1 MRYQTLLDFR
11 KIEKVA
17 QKISSILPDDPKILK
32 QEFKNSTK
40 PFLSAI
46 LKKADLV
53 SRQEFE
59 AQRNLLQQAERKLAE
74 LEARLKNFKE

>member
-1 MRYQTLLDFR
+1 MLDFR
-11 KIEKVA
+11 KMEKVA

-40 PFLSAI
+40 PFVSAI

-53 SRQEFE
+53 TRQEFE
-59 AQRNLLQQAERKLAE
+59 AQRNLLQQAESKLMK
-74 LEARLKNFKE
+74 LEERLKKFGK